1 MINQNSGKA
10 LTVQYQGRDAADGDN
25 VNQWTNVNQ
34 PNQLWTIESV

>member
-10 LTVQYQGRDAADGDN
+10 LTVQDEGTADGDN